1 MAGLKPGRRNP
12 WRDARL
18 RLTRLVTACY
28 NEEYPRL
35 HDGAVRREMA
45 GFWRGERSGEGV
57 YEASQPA
64 LEEIKS

>member
-1 MAGLKPGRRNP
+1 MAGLKPGRRRSP
-12 WRDARL
+12 WRDARF

-35 HDGAVRREMA
+35 HDGAARREMA
-45 GFWRGERSGEGV
+45 GFWRGGV
-57 YEASQPA
+57 YEASQAA